1 MTIKY
6 HISSRIIHW
15 LMAILII
22 GLLALGIYMADFL
35 PADATNKFQIYDLHK
50 SFGVMVLI
58 LIFIRIFNR
67 FLNKAPELPKDL
79 PQIEKFASHTVHLL
93 LYILMLVVPFS
104 GYLMSNSYGFPVH
117 FFTITMPNLI
127 SAQPEIGIYFAKTH
141 KYAAYA
147 LIAAIGL
154 HVGGALKHRFFD
166 KPENDVLKRML

>member
-1 MTIKY
+1 
-6 HISSRIIHW
+6 
-15 LMAILII
+15 
-22 GLLALGIYMADFL
+22 MADFL
-35 PADATNKFQIYDLHK
+35 PADAPYKFQIYNLHK

-67 FLNKAPELPKDL
+67 FLHKAPELPQGL
-79 PQIEKFASHTVHLL
+79 PKIEKLASHAVHIALYLL
-93 LYILMLVVPFS
+93 MILVPLS

-127 SAQPEIGIYFAKTH
+127 STQPEIGIYFVKTH

-154 HVGGALKHRFFD
+154 HIAGALKHRFFD
-166 KPENDVLKRML
+166 KPENDVLGRML